1 MDERTTEWLLILAR
15 VLLWAAG
22 AVLVLAI
29 VGAIRIA
36 TSAAGLG
43 FNPHFEEQS
52 RGVVALGAL
61 GGGITAAG
69 VLAGLGAILRVQ
81 LDRGR

>member
-36 TSAAGLG
+36 TRDAGLG
-43 FNPHFEEQS
+43 FNPDFEEQS